1 MNSYFAKT
9 VQIVKKIIAELKATN
24 TTIIG
29 QPPSKGKAV
38 MAASLAKGLLKDKSK
53 FTSVMMFVLQSV
65 ALQT

>member
-9 VQIVKKIIAELKATN
+9 VQLVKKIIAELKATN

-53 FTSVMMFVLQSV
+53 PMSTMLVLQSV

>member
-9 VQIVKKIIAELKATN
+9 VQLVKKIIAELKATN
-24 TTIIG
+24 TIIID

-53 FTSVMMFVLQSV
+53 PTSTMLVLQSV

>member
-24 TTIIG
+24 TIIID

-53 FTSVMMFVLQSV
+53 PMSTMLVLQSV

>member
-53 FTSVMMFVLQSV
+53 PMSTMLVLQSV

>member
-24 TTIIG
+24 TIIID
-29 QPPSKGKAV
+29 QPPSKGKSV

-53 FTSVMMFVLQSV
+53 PPSTMLVLQSV